1 MLSGLLVLDK
11 PVGPT
16 SHDVVACAR
25 RVLGEPRVGHTGT
38 LDPNA
43 SGVLPLVV
51 GRATRLARFL
61 SAVDKTYEAEI
72 RLGVATDTYDSAGE
86 PLGER
91 YSGPLPGRETIERA
105 LDAFRGTYL
114 QRPPAFSA
122 KRIGGQR
129 SHRMARASKHAAAR
143 DAAQARGTSADPER
157 GGPAGVSLR
166 ADDEQIRDDG
176 RGELPMP
183 VTVSASVA
191 VLALEDDL
199 LSVRV
204 ACSAGFYIRSLA
216 HDLGACLGT
225 GAHLAALRRTRHGD
239 FTVSDAV
246 PLEVL
251 LGAGGKETAG
261 ARLVPLAQMLPGLD
275 AVTLTEQGVRR
286 AGHGRDLATGDF
298 TASSAGNL
306 VSHAASPSGIRLI
319 GPTGDLVGVAA
330 WAPGGLLHPCVVLV

>member
-1 MLSGLLVLDK
+1 MLSGLLVVDK

-16 SHDVVACAR
+16 SHDIVACAR
-25 RVLGEPRVGHTGT
+25 RVLREPRVGHTGT

-61 SAVDKTYEAEI
+61 SGVDKTYEASI

-91 YSGPLPGRETIERA
+91 YSGPPPARETIERA

-114 QRPPAFSA
+114 QQPPAFSA

-129 SHRMARASKHAAAR
+129 SHRIARASKNAAAR
-143 DAAQARGTSADPER
+143 DAIQAPGTSSQGER
-157 GGPAGVSLR
+157 GGRAGVAFP
-166 ADDEQIRDDG
+166 ADDEQIQDG
-176 RGELPMP
+176 GRAELPTA
-183 VTVSASVA
+183 VAVSASVA
-191 VLALEDDL
+191 VLSIEDDL
-199 LSVRV
+199 LIVRV

-216 HDLGACLGT
+216 HDLGARLGT
-225 GAHLAALRRTRHGD
+225 GAHLAALRRIRHGNL
-239 FTVSDAV
+239 TVSEAV
-246 PLEVL
+246 SLEVL
-251 LGAGGKETAG
+251 LGGGGREAAV

-275 AVTLTEQGVRR
+275 AVTLTEEGVRR

-298 TASSAGNL
+298 TASSATSL
-306 VSHAASPSGIRLI
+306 PSDAANSSGIRLM
-319 GPTGDLVGVAA
+319 GPTGDLVGVAE